1 MKILNI
7 SDTHSKHRKIPDAW
21 LVNADMIICAGDIS
35 TYGYVNEIIDFLD
48 WFSKLNYKYKIFIL
62 GNHDWLGQDNPQKF
76 REILSQ
82 YPDIIYLENDYVEI
96 EGIKIYGTPVTPFFF
111 NWAFNVDR
119 GPDILEYWNRIPFD
133 THILITH
140 GPVYSIL
147 DTTPDG
153 RSVGCVDLY
162 NTINE
167 RLLGLKLF
175 ISGHIHCSSGY
186 EVIND
191 VQYVNAAILNERY
204 EVQYR
209 PRVVEVN
216 L

>member
-1 MKILNI
+1 MRTRN
-7 SDTHSKHRKIPDAW
+7 
-21 LVNADMIICAGDIS
+21 
-35 TYGYVNEIIDFLD
+35 
-48 WFSKLNYKYKIFIL
+48 
-62 GNHDWLGQDNPQKF
+62 
-76 REILSQ
+76 
-82 YPDIIYLENDYVEI
+82 
-96 EGIKIYGTPVTPFFF
+96 
-111 NWAFNVDR
+111 
-119 GPDILEYWNRIPFD
+119 
-133 THILITH
+133 

-175 ISGHIHCSSGY
+175 VSGHIHCSYGY
-186 EVIND
+186 EVVND

-204 EVQYR
+204 QIQNR
-209 PRVVEVN
+209 PQLVEVN